1 MTFASTLTNWK
12 EKRKIEPQINKI
24 KEVIKSRKEIN
35 EIENRNKIKR
45 KAGSG
50 WFISMYD
57 KTHYNKKKKKS
68 WFFKKINK
76 VDRLF
81 NQIDQEK
88 ERHKLLIPGLRGVTS
103 V

>member
-1 MTFASTLTNWK
+1 
-12 EKRKIEPQINKI
+12 
-24 KEVIKSRKEIN
+24 
-35 EIENRNKIKR
+35 
-45 KAGSG
+45 
-50 WFISMYD
+50 MYD

-68 WFFKKINK
+68 WFFKKIK
-76 VDRLF
+76 LIDFF